1 MQPGGREA
9 STTKPKRGSMHH
21 THGSKGQAMQL
32 YPGGVYEPY
41 GLQTLLSKKKSSIK
55 CDLNEP
61 HCTKKKQS
69 PCFLSILV
77 LDEEEQL
84 IKLDLEVSRVK
95 CRDMVH
101 EGIVP
106 VVVIRFHLIYT

>member
-1 MQPGGREA
+1 
-9 STTKPKRGSMHH
+9 MHH

-41 GLQTLLSKKKSSIK
+41 GLQTLLSKKKAVSNAIQT
-55 CDLNEP
+55 NP
-61 HCTKKKQS
+61 IAQKKKQS

-84 IKLDLEVSRVK
+84 IKLDLEV
-95 CRDMVH
+95 
-101 EGIVP
+101 
-106 VVVIRFHLIYT
+106 